1 MYASTVAGWPPSHG
15 TGISRTLISAQ
26 AVSWEDNSFLKMALR
41 PSQDLGVGQSS
52 RQERCFWKVSGVL
65 LRVHFSKHASLG
77 QEREKPEQGSWAKEL
92 SQRGKN
98 LPQPLVEKARS
109 RRVADFWVCL
119 RQLVS
124 FRFLCD

>member
-92 SQRGKN
+92 SQR
-98 LPQPLVEKARS
+98 EKT
-109 RRVADFWVCL
+109 
-119 RQLVS
+119 
-124 FRFLCD
+124 FLSLW